1 MFLFQFT
8 WPFDQLASLEKR
20 LLFFVIAASLSA
32 MYILYEYFVPSVPA
46 WVQFKI
52 LRLQHEVMVPEDL
65 RQERHS
71 LESKIHTRK
80 VFMMPLEDMKR
91 WASGKSMLVTP
102 DAIRKWRLFR
112 PHRHRLERDYLVKQK
127 KTEAPARRLKGPLGF
142 RGGSAEVSSFLGG
155 RLFQRRS
162 ANKVASGVNKHES
175 QTH

>member
-1 MFLFQFT
+1 
-8 WPFDQLASLEKR
+8 
-20 LLFFVIAASLSA
+20 

-91 WASGKSMLVTP
+91 WASGKSLLVTP

-112 PHRHRLERDYLVKQK
+112 PHRSRLERDYLVKQK
-127 KTEAPARRLKGPLGF
+127 KTEEPARRLKGPLGF
-142 RGGSAEVSSFLGG
+142 RGGSSEVSSFLGG

-162 ANKVASGVNKHES
+162 ANKVASTANKHES
-175 QTH
+175 QT

>member
-1 MFLFQFT
+1 
-8 WPFDQLASLEKR
+8 
-20 LLFFVIAASLSA
+20 

-91 WASGKSMLVTP
+91 WASGKSLLVTP

-112 PHRHRLERDYLVKQK
+112 PHR
-127 KTEAPARRLKGPLGF
+127 
-142 RGGSAEVSSFLGG
+142 S
-155 RLFQRRS
+155 
-162 ANKVASGVNKHES
+162 
-175 QTH
+175 

>member
-1 MFLFQFT
+1 VFLFQFT
-8 WPFDQLASLEKR
+8 WPFDQLATLEKR

-91 WASGKSMLVTP
+91 WASGKSLLVTP
-102 DAIRKWRLFR
+102 G
-112 PHRHRLERDYLVKQK
+112 RHSQVAALQTAQVPTGTGLPGQAEENGGAGET
-127 KTEAPARRLKGPLGF
+127 TE
-142 RGGSAEVSSFLGG
+142 
-155 RLFQRRS
+155 RS
-162 ANKVASGVNKHES
+162 ARVSRRKL
-175 QTH
+175 